1 MKMGKP
7 DDISSVYNNSIA
19 ANQICKRIKHFYNF
33 ENDIRLIFF
42 CSPAVAQGWAVIPE
56 DHVAQIAAVQGL

>member
-19 ANQICKRIKHFYNF
+19 ANKICKRIKRFCHF

-56 DHVAQIAAVQGL
+56 DRATQTAAVQGL